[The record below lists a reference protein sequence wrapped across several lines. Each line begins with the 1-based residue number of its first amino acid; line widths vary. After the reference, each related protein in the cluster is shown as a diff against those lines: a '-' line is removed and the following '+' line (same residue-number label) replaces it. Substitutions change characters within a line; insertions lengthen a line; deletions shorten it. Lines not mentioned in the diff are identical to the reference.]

1 MTNESSKNCNL
12 DIAAYRILY
21 DNIYDFK
28 NTASAVE
35 SKIRELKIDQSK
47 GDQIVP
53 DTNGRKHHDM
63 WVSMKTVSHFNLGI
77 SLELML
83 KFLLHLN
90 IRSSKAHGHFLS
102 HLYDDLPD
110 TIRKQ
115 LADLFQK
122 IQENYSYELVAFINL
137 ESPQLSASPENRDIR
152 TVKGFFEYFDQ
163 DIMWWEKRYIYEFI
177 DKKRWRHYLTDI
189 HIPTELIS
197 QVMQDIPP
205 YPKILN

>member
-1 MTNESSKNCNL
+1 MTDESSKNFNL
-12 DIAAYRILY
+12 DIAAHHILY
-21 DNIYDFK
+21 NNIYDFK

-35 SKIRELKIDQSK
+35 LKIKELKINQSR

-83 KFLLHLN
+83 KFLLHLSN
-90 IRSSKAHGHFLS
+90 RSAKAHGHFLF
-102 HLYDDLPD
+102 HLYNDLPD
-110 TIRKQ
+110 TIQKQ

-122 IQENYSYELVAFINL
+122 IQENYSYELVAL

-152 TVKGFFEYFDQ
+152 TVKGFFKYFDQ

-189 HIPTELIS
+189 HVPTELIS
-197 QVMQDIPP
+197 QVMRDIPP
-205 YPKILN
+205 YPKISN